1 MSAGERQPPVRP
13 APKRRTVFSI
23 VTVALGVIAIV
34 LLVWRISKAWRIEY
48 GGAPRGPQGIPTG
61 GSFGPPGG
69 PAASGGPAVSGG
81 AGAPGALNTGA
92 SPTASASATGAP
104 SATASSP

>member
-13 APKRRTVFSI
+13 APKGRTAFSI

-69 PAASGGPAVSGG
+69 PAVSGG

>member
-1 MSAGERQPPVRP
+1 MSADERQPPVRP

-69 PAASGGPAVSGG
+69 PAA
-81 AGAPGALNTGA
+81 PGALNTGA
-92 SPTASASATGAP
+92 SPTASASATAAP
-104 SATASSP
+104 SATAGSP